1 MELAGQARPAYFLY
15 RCFWELM
22 DWVFPPTCGG
32 CAATGNRWCN
42 TCQANVAELGDKIC
56 PLCGE
61 PQPAHDICQNCK
73 QDPPIYRGL
82 RSYALFQGPLR
93 KALHRLKY
101 DRDIGLGEAL
111 SKHLIEI
118 YNLNNWQVDY
128 VVPVPLSPTRLRER
142 GYNQAYFLGRPL
154 AYAIQKPLQSD
165 MLIKNRETRTQ
176 VGLSAL
182 ERRLNVDGAFSS
194 RSNLV
199 RYKTI
204 LVIDDVTTTGS
215 TISACA
221 KALLEAGASAVYGL
235 TLARAVLQ
243 ADADDRPNPS
253 Q

>member
-1 MELAGQARPAYFLY
+1 MKLAGQVRPAYFLY
-15 RCFWELM
+15 RYLWELM

-32 CAATGNRWCN
+32 CAATGIRWCK
-42 TCQANVAELGDKIC
+42 TCQDEVAKLGNMIC

-61 PQPAHDICQNCK
+61 PQLTHDICQNCQ
-73 QDPPIYRGL
+73 QDPPIYRAM

-101 DRDIGLGEAL
+101 ERDIGLGEAL
-111 SKHLIEI
+111 SKPLIEI
-118 YNLNNWQVDY
+118 YNLNNWQVDF
-128 VVPVPLSPTRLRER
+128 VVPVPLSPARLRER

-154 AYAIQKPLQSD
+154 AYAIRKPFQSD

-182 ERRLNVDGAFSS
+182 ERRQNVDGAFSG

-199 RYKTI
+199 ENKTI

-215 TISACA
+215 TIRACA
-221 KALLEAGASAVYGL
+221 KALIEAGASAVYGL

-243 ADADDRPNPS
+243 ADADDQPNPS